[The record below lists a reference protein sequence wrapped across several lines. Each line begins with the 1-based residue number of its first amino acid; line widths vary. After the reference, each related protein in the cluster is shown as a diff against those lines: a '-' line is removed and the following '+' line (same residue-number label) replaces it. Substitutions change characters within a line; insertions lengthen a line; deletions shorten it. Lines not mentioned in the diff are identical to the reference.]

1 MLPLK
6 IRQATALEFP
16 SLPASQINRLRAGD
30 FPENGSGCCVVCWL
44 SGGGEMIPCVDCGAM
59 AHVAC
64 VDGAALSETNCP
76 FCKDA
81 KARTDKAEKNAADKL
96 KRKKR
101 LAAPP
106 RKSTRPRR

>member
-1 MLPLK
+1 M
-6 IRQATALEFP
+6 
-16 SLPASQINRLRAGD
+16 
-30 FPENGSGCCVVCWL
+30 VCWL

-81 KARTDKAEKNAADKL
+81 KACTDRAAAQAARNL
-96 KRKKR
+96 KREKR

-106 RKSTRPRR
+106 RESKRPRRKRQE